1 MYNNGFYNG
10 QAAGSSQSHYQTQ
23 NNSNPSQ
30 VMRHPFTLTAA
41 DALRARQ
48 IMLEDQQ
55 RLVAEQLAMEEAKE
69 REAARLFAEAALL
82 EDQIASAEASRVRLD
97 AIKQQ
102 LGIPNRPMLTYEP
115 TPATTQIV
123 PVEEDQGS
131 HGSSPMHQQNATNFT
146 QNQSQQNAYTA
157 QLRAL
162 QAAQQQQI
170 QQSQQ
175 YASAQRAQTH
185 AFQPGS
191 QSYQQMHSSQQ
202 QRPNPYPPTH
212 SSAQPLQY
220 NHPSSGATQQQSVQ
234 RPQFPLPSNIQTS
247 VQSPPS
253 FSSLTAT
260 GVTQRQPQ
268 AQAVPQSQNN
278 QRVQSLQ
285 ATSQQA
291 SSNAQRSS
299 SAQQSSHMVFHCLIS
314 SSVILLKSRL
324 QAAAPSAVM
333 NVPQSQSQYHTTQHP
348 ERQTTATTMNSN
360 PQLTSA
366 DTERLK
372 ALHHHAG
379 VWAKQAKPGKME
391 RIRGT
396 HLFVRSEPNQG
407 YTVGFMGENGFVAI
421 TVDQAIQPLREI
433 NFLPPS
439 VAAATTP
446 TNVPAQPSPTIPS
459 TTATGAAAQVNAMR
473 TTNIP
478 PNSSSAVAPN
488 TYPPNTYPH
497 TPHMTVNPKVLDL
510 HPHASSSPKP
520 QSLIVLNDAPSTP
533 TNKKTDSNARPSPR
547 TPAEANKKSLA
558 RDLLRA
564 LGPPSQK
571 RRRESESDDRAAKRQ
586 ALVDITVAQAAQ
598 STINASAAAIQ
609 TPVLN
614 YQVPGQPIP
623 APTALQPPART
634 LTAGGVTNVQSGI
647 KAAGVESSGSALSA
661 QPLQSTASVGNTPS
675 AINPALVLQSPD
687 PTKQSTTTS
696 SENPVSP
703 NKKGFAVNS
712 SPFNSPDSKTDST
725 VLARI
730 SFSVSSHRRG
740 SHPHRYPG
748 SRRVR
753 YRARF

>member
-1 MYNNGFYNG
+1 
-10 QAAGSSQSHYQTQ
+10 
-23 NNSNPSQ
+23 
-30 VMRHPFTLTAA
+30 
-41 DALRARQ
+41 
-48 IMLEDQQ
+48 
-55 RLVAEQLAMEEAKE
+55 
-69 REAARLFAEAALL
+69 
-82 EDQIASAEASRVRLD
+82 
-97 AIKQQ
+97 
-102 LGIPNRPMLTYEP
+102 
-115 TPATTQIV
+115 
-123 PVEEDQGS
+123 
-131 HGSSPMHQQNATNFT
+131 
-146 QNQSQQNAYTA
+146 
-157 QLRAL
+157 
-162 QAAQQQQI
+162 
-170 QQSQQ
+170 
-175 YASAQRAQTH
+175 
-185 AFQPGS
+185 
-191 QSYQQMHSSQQ
+191 
-202 QRPNPYPPTH
+202 
-212 SSAQPLQY
+212 
-220 NHPSSGATQQQSVQ
+220 
-234 RPQFPLPSNIQTS
+234 
-247 VQSPPS
+247 
-253 FSSLTAT
+253 
-260 GVTQRQPQ
+260 
-268 AQAVPQSQNN
+268 
-278 QRVQSLQ
+278 
-285 ATSQQA
+285 
-291 SSNAQRSS
+291 
-299 SAQQSSHMVFHCLIS
+299 
-314 SSVILLKSRL
+314 
-324 QAAAPSAVM
+324 
-333 NVPQSQSQYHTTQHP
+333 
-348 ERQTTATTMNSN
+348 MNSN

-712 SPFNSPDSKTDST
+712 SPFKVPTPKQIPLFLPASPSPSPVIDEEAILIDILDPAESDTVRDSDGEVVDDPKSAGKSDNRKIRTAGTKRMVMDYVEIPTPAWLKRDRLRRMNKGNVRQIQEVIEIDSDDDET
-725 VLARI
+725 QSQKEKAKA
-730 SFSVSSHRRG
+730 
-740 SHPHRYPG
+740 
-748 SRRVR
+748 SRRSQSSRTTIGEGMAQNGPVWN
-753 YRARF
+753 FTE